1 VRTTPEGIAK
11 GALVRLRNGV
21 DGPLGI
27 VMGTDERQPDR
38 AVVRWAD
45 QRRSSHLPSD
55 LTSGLKSGDEVV
67 HLGLQEHTPSLG
79 HGRVVTTRHVAGTTQ
94 HLVDFWH
101 EASARWVPWQR
112 LNRVPSVD
120 RSLAKG
126 YVKGP
131 RPAESLRLRNL
142 AYALEEWHTATGGLG
157 HLDIDPLPHQLHVV
171 HTILSSGTLNW
182 MIADDVGLGKTI
194 EVGLILAALKR
205 RRWRRFL
212 LVVPAGLT
220 RQWQD
225 EMRERFQLDDFVI
238 YGEQILPENRAQ
250 WVPHDR
256 VIVSIDRA
264 KTDFH
269 RERLALAEPWE
280 LAVFDEAHWLTRR
293 EYGWK
298 LAKTQRYMLAEQ
310 LRSQADHVLLLSG
323 TPHQGKDDQFRALLE
338 LLRPGPDW
346 RRRFQRMHREPEM
359 LGSLIVRNR
368 KADVTDIDGNFI
380 FRGKTSTTIEIHSQ
394 DAEIALDDGLRRYF
408 QAGYSA
414 SAAAVGETGRA
425 IGFTMTTYR
434 KLAASSI
441 AAIAGALAR
450 RLARLDGTFAPPT
463 EPTEDAEPEAGFV
476 EQDEATVGTASEFF
490 HGEREVLARLA
501 ATAAKLQYTDSKVGL
516 FFDQVL
522 PRILSDDPKRKVL
535 VFTEY
540 RSTQDVLVAGLER
553 RFGAGA
559 VGMIR
564 GGQPMR
570 ERREIVDRFND
581 DLQFMVSTEAGGEGL
596 NMQQRCHVMVNFD
609 LPWNPMRLV
618 QRVGRL
624 YRYGQKE
631 RVVVFNLKVS
641 HTLDQAILGGMY
653 DRLESVAK
661 AMAGVAGEN
670 AQGLIEDILGQLIG
684 ALDIEDVLAEAA
696 TTAEARTQ
704 ERVDEAIRKAQE
716 AALRQEE
723 LLRYAT
729 GFDPDALQGL
739 LPIGIDHLKSFV
751 EAWLERLDTK
761 IAERIYDG
769 DVWVIRPSDP
779 MRERFGYATTV
790 RVAFDRDKARRAK
803 AQLLDGEHPLL
814 RHLFELSR
822 DVTQP
827 GATAV
832 VDLPGGASGYSAMV
846 RWLDD
851 AGRALQQQYVHV
863 WVDRNGQ
870 VSVND
875 PRWAEWLTRAATD
888 VPHPGMNGHAGLPK
902 VAAAALTSVLKERA
916 RSSARPDVPYAVSGT
931 MAGETSTV
939 VEGPS

>member
-1 VRTTPEGIAK
+1 MRSTPESIAK
-11 GALVRLRNGV
+11 GALVRLRNGAE
-21 DGPLGI
+21 GSLGI
-27 VMGTDERQPDR
+27 VMGVDDRQPDR
-38 AVVRWAD
+38 VDVRWAD
-45 QRRSSHLPSD
+45 QRRSTHLPSD
-55 LTSGLKSGDEVV
+55 LTSGLTAGNEVV

-79 HGRVVTTRHVAGTTQ
+79 HGRVVATREVAGTTQ
-94 HLVDFWH
+94 HLADFWH

-112 LNRVPSVD
+112 LTRVRGVD
-120 RSLAKG
+120 RSLARG
-126 YVKGP
+126 YVMGP
-131 RPAESLRLRNL
+131 QSAESLRLRNL

-157 HLDIDPLPHQLHVV
+157 RLDIDPLPHQLHVV

-194 EVGLILAALKR
+194 EVGLLLAALKR

-220 RQWQD
+220 RQWQE

-250 WVPHDR
+250 WVAHDR

-264 KTDFH
+264 KTDWH

-280 LAVFDEAHWLTRR
+280 LVVFDEAHWLTRR

-298 LAKTQRYMLAEQ
+298 FAKTQRYMLAEQ

-323 TPHQGKDDQFRALLE
+323 TPHQGRDDQFRALLE
-338 LLRPGPDW
+338 LLRPGPEW
-346 RRRFQRMHREPEM
+346 RRRFQRMHQEPEM
-359 LGSLIVRNR
+359 LASLIVRNR
-368 KADVTDIDGNFI
+368 KADVTDIEGNFI
-380 FRGKTSTTIEIHSQ
+380 FRGKTSTTLEIHAK
-394 DAEIALDDGLRRYF
+394 DAEVALDDGLRKYF

-414 SAAAVGETGRA
+414 SAAAIAETGRA

-441 AAIAGALAR
+441 AAIAGALGR
-450 RLARLDGTFAPPT
+450 RLARLDGTFTPPET
-463 EPTEDAEPEAGFV
+463 DDDVEPEAGFV
-476 EQDEATVGTASEFF
+476 EQDEEAVGTASEFF
-490 HGEREVLARLA
+490 HGEREVLAHLA
-501 ATAAKLQYTDSKVGL
+501 ATAARLVHADSKLQL

-522 PRILSDDPKRKVL
+522 PRILRDDPKRKVL

-553 RFGAGA
+553 RFGTGS

-564 GGQPMR
+564 GGQPMH

-596 NMQQRCHVMVNFD
+596 NMQRRCHVMVNFD

-624 YRYGQKE
+624 YRYGQTE

-653 DRLESVAK
+653 DRLESVAR

-716 AALRQEE
+716 AAMRQEQ

-739 LPIGIDHLKSFV
+739 LPIGIDHLKSFAA
-751 EAWLERLDTK
+751 AWLERLGAT
-761 IAERIYDG
+761 IAERLYDG
-769 DVWVIRPSDP
+769 DVWVVRPSDS

-790 RVAFDRDKARRAK
+790 RFGFDRDKARRAR

-814 RHLFELSR
+814 RHFFELSR
-822 DVTQP
+822 DVTKP

-832 VDLPGGASGYSAMV
+832 VDLPGRASGYSAMV

-863 WVDRNGQ
+863 WVEPDGR
-870 VSVND
+870 VSIND
-875 PRWAEWLTRAATD
+875 PRWADWLTRPANDTPPART
-888 VPHPGMNGHAGLPK
+888 NGHADLPK
-902 VAAAALTSVLKERA
+902 VAAKTLTEVLKERA

-931 MAGETSTV
+931 MAPTSSTDS
-939 VEGPS
+939 EASS